1 MDEDAF
7 FSAKETVQPD
17 PDSGKKQRKFDD
29 PDCVWRYHGYR
40 LDKGNFTTAMVHL
53 YRAEITRVNLW
64 RNRLDTTTNWSV
76 VTTAG
81 ALTFG
86 FSSTQ
91 NPHFVILLVLLL
103 VLIFLNIEAR
113 RYAYYSLWYHRAR
126 LMETEFFAA
135 MLAPPYEPAPDWGD
149 ALADVLR
156 HPVFPISHWEA
167 MGNRFRRNYAAIVT
181 ILIASWILKLAVHPA
196 PASGVWE
203 LINRATIGQIIPGP
217 VVITLVFSVY
227 FMLFVMTLEGYRRY
241 RKRGAPRRDEWQH
254 RGPSWFKTGVTPNLA
269 VIVTKQREQ
278 MAARLMT
285 ELGRGV
291 TAMEGTGMYTGEER
305 SVLLCAI
312 TDVQI
317 PHLKTI
323 VREVDKDGFVVVTQA
338 REVRGGHFKTQEPP
352 S

>member
-1 MDEDAF
+1 MNTIPPVSDPVSDH
-7 FSAKETVQPD
+7 PD
-17 PDSGKKQRKFDD
+17 RDKV
-29 PDCVWRYHGYR
+29 DCVWTYHGYK

-53 YRAEITRVNLW
+53 YRAEIARVNLW
-64 RNRLDTTTNWSV
+64 RNRLDTTTNWAV
-76 VTTAG
+76 VTTAA
-81 ALTFG
+81 ALTFTFG
-86 FSSTQ
+86 ELD
-91 NPHFVILLVLLL
+91 NPHFVLLLVLLL

-113 RYAYYSLWYHRAR
+113 RYAYYSLWYHRTR

-167 MGNRFRRNYAAIVT
+167 MGNRYRRNYAALVT
-181 ILIASWILKLAVHPA
+181 ILIASWILKLAVHPM
-196 PASGVWE
+196 PVGSLGE
-203 LINRATIGQIIPGP
+203 LIARATIGQVVPGAL
-217 VVITLVFSVY
+217 VVTLVFSVY
-227 FMLFVMTLEGYRRY
+227 FLLFVMTLEGYRRY

-254 RGPSWFKTGVTPNLA
+254 RGPSWFKTGVTPHLA
-269 VIVTKQREQ
+269 VIVTKQKEQ

-291 TAMEGTGMYTGEER
+291 TAMDGTGMYTGEGR

-317 PHLKTI
+317 AHLKTI
-323 VREVDKDGFVVVTQA
+323 VREVDKEGFVVVTQA